1 MATVRDE
8 QKRDK
13 GLLFCKTYCFFALR
27 VAVDVDVVFAYKH
40 YVDVL
45 PSSLGLQK
53 HRKQPEKFYFLTNYF
68 VIVHLSRL
76 YIMSDNTRS
85 FWPGVKYNFTCEII
99 KLPCQRS
106 VRLSVKM
113 ALKF

>member
-1 MATVRDE
+1 MATVRNAK
-8 QKRDK
+8 KRDK
-13 GLLFCKTYCFFALR
+13 GLLFCKSKPNPAVR
-27 VAVDVDVVFAYKH
+27 VAVDVDVVVAYKH

-68 VIVHLSRL
+68 IIVHLSRL

-85 FWPGVKYNFTCEII
+85 FWPGVKYNFTCE
-99 KLPCQRS
+99 S
-106 VRLSVKM
+106 ESLSVKM